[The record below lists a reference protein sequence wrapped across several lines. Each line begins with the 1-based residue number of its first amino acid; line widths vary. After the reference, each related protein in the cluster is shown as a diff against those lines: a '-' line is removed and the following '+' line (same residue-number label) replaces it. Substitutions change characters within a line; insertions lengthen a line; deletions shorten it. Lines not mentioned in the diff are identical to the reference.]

1 MDPDS
6 TPMQGDSQ
14 SSDGVGRFARRER
27 HLKAMNPRP
36 ANDCDIRL
44 TLPARAENVAVVR
57 HVIGALAEAL
67 AMPPRMVE
75 DIRLAVTEACTNVV
89 RHAYRGHEGPLEVMI
104 RPEAEGNCLNVVV
117 SDRGSGI
124 VPNPAS
130 EGPGLGLPLIAALTD
145 GLEIDH
151 APDRGSRLAMSFR
164 AGQTVEAA

>member
-1 MDPDS
+1 MDPNHA
-6 TPMQGDSQ
+6 PMQGESH
-14 SSDGVGRFARRER
+14 SSDGVGRFSRPDR
-27 HLKAMNPRP
+27 HLKAMTNSP
-36 ANDCDIRL
+36 ATDCDIRL

-104 RPEAEGNCLNVVV
+104 RPETNCLHVVV

-124 VPNPAS
+124 VPNPS
-130 EGPGLGLPLIAALTD
+130 SDGPGLGLPLIAALTD

-151 APDRGSRLAMSFR
+151 APNRGSRLAMSFKP
-164 AGQTVEAA
+164 GHTVEAA